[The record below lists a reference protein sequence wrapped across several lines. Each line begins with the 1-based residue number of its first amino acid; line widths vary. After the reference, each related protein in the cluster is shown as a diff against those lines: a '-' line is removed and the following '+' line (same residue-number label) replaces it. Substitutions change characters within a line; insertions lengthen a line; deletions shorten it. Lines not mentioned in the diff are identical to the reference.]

1 MASRR
6 DERNRCC
13 TGARHNRLVLG
24 RGASTVVRVRP
35 FRLLKISL
43 VAAVVILLSAAATRD
58 PGEVQVPMPRFV
70 EDVVEQFL
78 DRMLDR
84 VQ

>member
-43 VAAVVILLSAAATRD
+43 VAAAVILLSAAATRD
-58 PGEVQVPMPRFV
+58 PGAFQVPMPRLV
-70 EDVVEQFL
+70 EEVFEQI
-78 DRMLDR
+78 LDR
-84 VQ
+84 VLDRVE

>member
-43 VAAVVILLSAAATRD
+43 VAAAVILLSAAATRD
-58 PGEVQVPMPRFV
+58 PGVSAMPIPWFLEDAVRQLTNQVTDNLP
-70 EDVVEQFL
+70 
-78 DRMLDR
+78 
-84 VQ
+84 